1 MTVVLEILIGIGAVG
16 LLLFY
21 VSKTLFIDRD
31 DMDVD
36 VA

>member
-1 MTVVLEILIGIGAVG
+1 MTVVMEILIGIGALG

-31 DMDVD
+31 EIDLEIE
-36 VA
+36 